1 MLFPI
6 TVVMLVP
13 IVALKF
19 VADSSGTDDSPVM
32 IVGRIGSDEKN
43 SIKYHYIVWYNSH
56 VEELRARPLQRFPV
70 E

>member
-19 VADSSGTDDSPVM
+19 VADSSDTDDSPVM
-32 IVGRIGSDEKN
+32 IVGRIGSDEK
-43 SIKYHYIVWYNSH
+43 IVSNINI
-56 VEELRARPLQRFPV
+56 ECGTIRM
-70 E
+70 